1 MGDYLS
7 VIRRRKLLIAAMTL
21 AGLALALFYSVAVA
35 KPSYVS
41 HAKVLVRPIT
51 TDVTPQG
58 VDKLIVMGTE
68 REIATST
75 DVATIAKDRMKS
87 PAADHRPPE
96 EGDGQRGGY
105 HPVPRHRL
113 QRQDEARRPDLR
125 PGLRRRLPAVQDR
138 RRHEEP

>member
-51 TDVTPQG
+51 ADVTPQ
-58 VDKLIVMGTE
+58 
-68 REIATST
+68 RRRPA
-75 DVATIAKDRMKS
+75 DR
-87 PAADHRPPE
+87 H
-96 EGDGQRGGY
+96 GY
-105 HPVPRHRL
+105 RARHRHVG
-113 QRQDEARRPDLR
+113 RRGQPSPR
-125 PGLRRRLPAVQDR
+125 SG
-138 RRHEEP
+138 